1 MIYAEKIIFINSKK
15 LLILKV
21 IVGIPAYNEEA
32 NIAKII
38 VQLNKI
44 TDNILICP
52 DVNKIVDKVLEIRYE
67 FVNN

>member
-1 MIYAEKIIFINSKK
+1 M
-15 LLILKV
+15 KV

-52 DVNKIVDKVLEIRYE
+52 DVNKIVDKVLEIRDE